1 MATDYNAR
9 HEAVVNRETQK
20 HERQKA
26 KAEAAE
32 QNMTRTLAG
41 LLKQENVKK
50 ALARD
55 AMAATRDESRFQDI
69 HKRAGAGTYDN
80 DREVITG
87 DEPRPWESD

>member
-1 MATDYNAR
+1 MASDYNAR
-9 HEAVVNRETQK
+9 HEAVVKREEAK
-20 HERQKA
+20 HERKKA

-41 LLKQENVKK
+41 LLKQETVKK
-50 ALARD
+50 ALAQD
-55 AMAATRDESRFQDI
+55 AMAATKDESRLKDI

-87 DEPRPWESD
+87 DEPRPWED